1 VGTCRIAAWIIR
13 STFALFVPWGTST
26 MISMAGFC
34 CEPFGLFL
42 VAIPTPVRGYYTQAF
57 REKQL
62 ENTAEPE

>member
-1 VGTCRIAAWIIR
+1 
-13 STFALFVPWGTST
+13 

-42 VAIPTPVRGYYTQAF
+42 VAIPTPIRGYYTQAF